1 MAGKAGRE
9 GTDARRDERKER
21 RGGVSRDAT
30 FPEGAGEPAKRG
42 DPPIEE
48 RHGRRSRHGNLDSPR
63 DAGAGARV
71 GDDA

>member
-1 MAGKAGRE
+1 MAGKAGRVGSGVGRE
-9 GTDARRDERKER
+9 ERKER
-21 RGGVSRDAT
+21 RRGGSRHAA
-30 FPEGAGEPAKRG
+30 FPEGGEGPAKRG

-48 RHGRRSRHGNLDSPR
+48 RHGPRSRHGNVDSSR